1 MLQVALEEDD
11 GRPAQRRS
19 RAEMA
24 CDLMLAISKGA
35 VRPTKIMQRANL
47 TWNALLVYLNSLAV
61 NGLVRREERGNVSTY
76 HLTEKGA
83 ETLQA
88 YLMLKERL
96 RPLALETTDLKS
108 MFGKLRPP
116 APSPAAAPDVK
127 ALVDG
132 LKGGGWTILAGSVTG
147 KSGVTHSF
155 DVVAKDRS
163 GGVHGYVFAGKPDEK
178 LVLSLFMIQLDTD
191 VKVHIAHAEE
201 PERGAAERAK
211 EYGIEM
217 DRHPFRQTGRGGL
230 A

>member
-1 MLQVALEEDD
+1 MALEEEEDS
-11 GRPAQRRS
+11 RPTQRRS
-19 RAEMA
+19 RTEMA

-47 TWNALLVYLNSLAV
+47 TWNALLVYLNALAL

-76 HLTEKGA
+76 HLTEKGG

-108 MFGKLRPP
+108 MFRKLRPQ
-116 APSPAAAPDVK
+116 APSPIAAPDIK
-127 ALVDG
+127 AVVDQ
-132 LKGGGWTILAGSVTG
+132 LKDAGWTILGGSVTG
-147 KSGVTHSF
+147 KSGVTHRF

-163 GGVHGYVFAGKPDEK
+163 GSVHGYVFTGKPDEK
-178 LVLSLFMIQLDTD
+178 LVLGLFMIQLDTD

-217 DRHPFRQTGRGGL
+217 DRHPVQQVGRGVPE
-230 A
+230 